1 MISFAVLTMDAAQT
15 RENKQ
20 GSVASSSSLVSS
32 SSLSHRESAFQD
44 LMIDVQNKAALAIML
59 SVGHRTRLFDV
70 MASLD
75 TPSTCQQIASK
86 ANLNERYVREWL
98 GSMVVGNVIEYDH
111 KKKFYW
117 LEREK
122 ANFLTRATKSYN
134 FAASMQWIPVLA
146 QVEDRII
153 DCFKNGGGVEYSLFK
168 HFHDVMA
175 EESAQTV
182 VAGLFDFI
190 LPLVPGLEEKLKKG
204 IRVLDIGCG
213 SGHAINMMALRF
225 PSSSFIGYDI
235 SAEAIDKARSEAQH
249 LMNTNATFDVIDVSN
264 LVTSGSESESGVGD
278 NNFDLV
284 TAFDA
289 IHDQRD
295 PKKVLSNIQ
304 QLLNPNGGTF
314 LMQDILASTALE
326 GNIHHPLGPFLY
338 TVSCMH
344 CMSVSLAQNGAGLG
358 AMWGKEKAVEML
370 RDAGFTYVEVRTL
383 PHDFQN
389 YYYIARKD

>member
-1 MISFAVLTMDAAQT
+1 VISFAVVTMDAAQT
-15 RENKQ
+15 RENKR
-20 GSVASSSSLVSS
+20 GPIPSSSSPVSS
-32 SSLSHRESAFQD
+32 SALSPGESAFQD
-44 LMIDVQNKAALAIML
+44 LMIDIQNKAALALML
-59 SVGHRTRLFDV
+59 SIGHRTRLFDV
-70 MASLD
+70 IASLD
-75 TPSTCQQIASK
+75 VPSTSQQIASK

-98 GSMVVGNVIEYDH
+98 ASMVVGNVIEYDLENNL
-111 KKKFYW
+111 YW

-122 ANFLTRATKSYN
+122 ASYLTRTTKSYN

-146 QVEDRII
+146 QVEDKII
-153 DCFKNGGGVEYSLFK
+153 ECFKNGGGVEYSFFK

-182 VAGLFDFI
+182 VAGIFDFI

-204 IRVLDIGCG
+204 IKVLDIGCG

-225 PSSSFIGYDI
+225 PSSSFTGYDI
-235 SAEAIDKARSEAQH
+235 SAEAIDKATAEAQH
-249 LMNTNATFDVIDVSN
+249 LMTTNAIFDVKDVSN
-264 LVTSGSESESGVGD
+264 LETPSQESDSRVEG
-278 NNFDLV
+278 NNFDLI

-295 PKKVLSNIQ
+295 PKKVLRNIQ
-304 QLLNPNGGTF
+304 RLLNPSGGTF
-314 LMQDILASTALE
+314 LMQDILASTALKD
-326 GNIHHPLGPFLY
+326 NIHHPLGPFLY

-358 AMWGKEKAVEML
+358 AMWGKEKAEGML
-370 RDAGFTYVEVRTL
+370 RDAGFTHVEVKTL

-389 YYYIARKD
+389 YYYIAR